1 MSRNVKRSAKAWLS
15 GWNDR
20 DLERIVSPL
29 RRRGISVPVRRP
41 SVGRSSRTI
50 KGQRDLTHYFERRAG
65 GGSSIEFEFL
75 GVFHGV
81 DTLVLHFQ
89 SKTHKCAEFMEL
101 NPEGKVRRSMPT
113 FGPEK
118 RMCGATRVAPRWR
131 VPEYF

>member
-1 MSRNVKRSAKAWLS
+1 MTATSSASSRPYADVVFQSRFAVHLLGEA
-15 GWNDR
+15 
-20 DLERIVSPL
+20 
-29 RRRGISVPVRRP
+29 
-41 SVGRSSRTI
+41 SRTI
-50 KGQRDLTHYFERRAG
+50 KGKRDLTHYFERRAG

-89 SKTHKCAEFMEL
+89 SKTYKCAEFMEL